1 MRLCVNKMNWI
12 WLLFPSLSL
21 LGLPNASN
29 KYVFNGDFVDR
40 GEHGLEVVIV
50 LFAMFAST
58 SDGGDT
64 VFLNRGNHEDVAV
77 CRVYGFENE
86 VTYVHT
92 FSYTW
97 LVG

>member
-1 MRLCVNKMNWI
+1 MVVVS
-12 WLLFPSLSL
+12 FSLS
-21 LGLPNASN
+21 GLPNASN

-64 VFLNRGNHEDVAV
+64 VFLNRGNHEDAAV
-77 CRVYGFENE
+77 CRVYGFEKE